1 MIRLR
6 PMSQSEFEASVERTI
21 VRRAENSVR
30 RGLWTE
36 AAALEASR
44 LTSADVLREGLTA
57 TGHSYCQIIESENNT
72 LVGETWFVQRDDG
85 GIPTIWVDWLW
96 IDPALRRRG
105 YATQVLH
112 ELARRAGELG
122 AGNIGLD
129 VYADNPEAAA
139 LYAKLGYVP
148 LATSLI
154 LRLRPPP

>member
-36 AAALEASR
+36 AAALQASR
-44 LTSADVLREGLTA
+44 LTSAGILQDGLTA
-57 TGHSYCQIIESENNT
+57 TGHAYCQIIESENNT
-72 LVGETWFVQRDDG
+72 LVGETWFVQREDG

-96 IDPALRRRG
+96 IDPAHRRRG
-105 YATQVLH
+105 YATQVLR

-129 VYADNPEAAA
+129 VYADNPEAAG